1 MNCRPG
7 DLAYI
12 TNAYLP
18 ENIGRVVEVIKLAGP
33 NPDGHGPEW
42 EVKISTRIRTVVLA
56 SRMIASPTNTV
67 HVHPDAWLRP
77 INGAPKE
84 QGERTATPLSAEEM
98 ASSGSIAL
106 IGGLIA
112 LSLGVTALL
121 CSCGVLA

>member
-18 ENIGRVVEVIKLAGP
+18 ENIGRVVEVIKASGT
-33 NPDGHGPEW
+33 NPEGHGLEW
-42 EVKISTRIRTVVLA
+42 EVRIGTAIRTVVLD
-56 SRMIASPTNTV
+56 SRMVVPDAPIV
-67 HVHPDAWLRP
+67 YVHPDAWLRP

-121 CSCGVLA
+121 CSCGVLS